1 MELQFQMRNRET
13 SIWPSP
19 GIHADLTD
27 GAESVAAL
35 VVGFFGLDCDRVRPI
50 MVWSSSRRVGKR

>member
-1 MELQFQMRNRET
+1 MRNRET